1 MFFKDFSEKGFNFIK
16 QLYDDDEKLIHFAD
30 TGLTTKQY
38 LQWRGLVDAIPYY
51 LKKSKYHDHDNDI
64 SLLINRVKIY
74 LKDISTKKSYEYL
87 TNRKVIIKTTA
98 MEHFIITNL

>member
-1 MFFKDFSEKGFNFIK
+1 MFFKDFAEKSFNYIK
-16 QLYDDDEKLIHFAD
+16 QLYDDDEQLILAD

-38 LQWRGLVDAIPYY
+38 LKWRGLVDAIPNDI
-51 LKKSKYHDHDNDI
+51 KKSKSKHHDYDNDI
-64 SLLINRVKIY
+64 SLLMNRVNIY

-98 MEHFIITNL
+98 MEHLS